1 MSNRDRLKEAKHG
14 PVRQRHEEMKAMHS
28 LNMVTGF
35 DLMADFIDSLFEK
48 HAKLIE
54 EAHSRITAADNSLDG
69 RLEGLNKRIEA
80 LDRRTLSFDKTYT
93 DWWND
98 LSKQISD
105 LADRLSVVHVQAQGD
120 AKIKLRKV
128 ERTPIIVE
136 DNETQQAD
144 PCSDDGERRLYH
156 IVVDS
161 EGHWRKTRVALRR
174 GDQIILAYPSRP
186 GVMLRDNDIIGFE
199 DLSLG
204 GVVISWEGTAGTAW
218 DMHIKAKES
227 EKRTSVIDDCLKQGE
242 KRIRL
247 DEIDRINRYI
257 RSIYSSLHVS
267 SYVREVVNTFD
278 GYVEQR
284 RREIEEGT

>member
-1 MSNRDRLKEAKHG
+1 
-14 PVRQRHEEMKAMHS
+14 
-28 LNMVTGF
+28 
-35 DLMADFIDSLFEK
+35 
-48 HAKLIE
+48 
-54 EAHSRITAADNSLDG
+54 
-69 RLEGLNKRIEA
+69 
-80 LDRRTLSFDKTYT
+80 
-93 DWWND
+93 
-98 LSKQISD
+98 
-105 LADRLSVVHVQAQGD
+105 
-120 AKIKLRKV
+120 
-128 ERTPIIVE
+128 
-136 DNETQQAD
+136 
-144 PCSDDGERRLYH
+144 
-156 IVVDS
+156 
-161 EGHWRKTRVALRR
+161 
-174 GDQIILAYPSRP
+174 
-186 GVMLRDNDIIGFE
+186 MLRDNDIIGFE

-247 DEIDRINRYI
+247 DEIDRINRHI